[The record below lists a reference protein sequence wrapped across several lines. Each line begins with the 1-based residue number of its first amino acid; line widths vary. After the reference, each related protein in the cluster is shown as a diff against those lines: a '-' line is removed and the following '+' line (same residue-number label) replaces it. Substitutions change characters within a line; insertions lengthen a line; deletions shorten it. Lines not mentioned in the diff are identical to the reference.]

1 MSTEGHAADVT
12 PEDYGTGPGTDNEG
26 VVAQLFQI
34 NQWCAKCWPE
44 NRSQKSQPLDA
55 CIAAGHTFDESEPKV
70 TTILWPP
77 VPGGVPQTYVVVRPP
92 PSDFDFSH
100 MQYLPCGYGRDCKFG
115 RKCTRAHSN
124 PPQAEIAYWNFLQ
137 PLGPPSRRRRAA
149 NEKRATT
156 KDWTSA
162 MVYECHIC
170 GVRMNSKAQRIQ
182 HESGNK
188 HRAQVAA
195 SQGLARAANIK
206 PTGRPNNG
214 ASSDVEHSALPHGT
228 GPYYSTQ
235 ATGWASV
242 DDGGQVAVSDSAIGY
257 DHSDVRE
264 LLQARLDP
272 LCPPIVKSL
281 RVAELD
287 IPDMSESSQDEAGLE
302 SRTMGQRGPRQ
313 PKTSRNHY
321 AVVQS
326 YLTAVKDGDTA
337 QVADMI
343 RQDKTLVDTRE
354 AGCPALQWA
363 IFMCKVDAALL
374 IIQAGAQR
382 NLVDQDKQTAIHIC
396 LHPRHGM
403 MKYVLK
409 AKAAD
414 GSDTATAKKFKR
426 CETDTIRV
434 LTALLEAGWS
444 PDNRDAR
451 GRTGLHHVAEQGNV
465 NFASVLLKYNA
476 NPKILNKEGW
486 SPTDVATLKAK
497 TEGLP
502 KFVQL
507 RDLMLNASFSSG
519 TAESPMSI
527 PAEGYESPPI
537 HQMAA
542 SAAKPQTALTTGG
555 GPARA
560 SMSKIDAMSM
570 PKPLANSGS
579 SVDFDQYTDV
589 DQVFRPLM
597 AALCSFSGNWE
608 HYAEHG
614 VELSQLAVRLRP
626 VIETIGAG
634 GLKCK
639 TYVTHARDRGL
650 VVIRQSVNKKQ
661 HYVSIAPKYSH
672 LLAQP
677 SQQFTA
683 SDPYFDK
690 VSNGAWST
698 PDYVALKQLPLSKAS
713 LQSANLLHSAEPGEP
728 AEPTLIESDFSAS
741 GHGQP
746 FEFEAMLN
754 GMMGQDD
761 DQIGPPEKGG
771 IAGEPTLLTQISDS
785 FHSDPFSDGA
795 QGAQYQEPLFPTQQ
809 MPPGIGGVSID
820 PWASTPAS
828 HPAGTIGK
836 ANSWSPRSF
845 SARGTQP
852 SQPLHRD
859 DRSATVA
866 GLAGLQMDPS
876 HFGTNLAWASADAS
890 SDGKVTPTNTNEPDP
905 TLS

>member
-1 MSTEGHAADVT
+1 MLAQPSPDVRLHLAR
-12 PEDYGTGPGTDNEG
+12 GPQPPLLTRCVHDDSSGSLVTS
-26 VVAQLFQI
+26 I
-34 NQWCAKCWPE
+34 
-44 NRSQKSQPLDA
+44 PLD
-55 CIAAGHTFDESEPKV
+55 H
-70 TTILWPP
+70 
-77 VPGGVPQTYVVVRPP
+77 R
-92 PSDFDFSH
+92 
-100 MQYLPCGYGRDCKFG
+100 
-115 RKCTRAHSN
+115 
-124 PPQAEIAYWNFLQ
+124 YWNFLQ

-156 KDWTSA
+156 KDWTSS

-170 GVRMNSKAQRIQ
+170 GVRMNSKAQLVQ

-206 PTGRPNNG
+206 PTTRPNNG
-214 ASSDVEHSALPHGT
+214 ASSDVEHSSLPHGT
-228 GPYYSTQ
+228 GPYYNSQ
-235 ATGWASV
+235 ATGWASA
-242 DDGGQVAVSDSAIGY
+242 DDGGQVAMSDSAIGY
-257 DHSDVRE
+257 EQSDVRE
-264 LLQARLDP
+264 LLAARLDP
-272 LCPPIVKSL
+272 LRPPIVNSL

-287 IPDMSESSQDEAGLE
+287 IPDMSESSQDEGGFE
-302 SRTMGQRGPRQ
+302 SRTIGQRERG

-321 AVVQS
+321 AVVQT

-343 RQDKTLVDTRE
+343 RQDNTLVDARE

-403 MKYVLK
+403 MKYALR
-409 AKAAD
+409 AKAATAD
-414 GSDTATAKKFKR
+414 GSDAAAAKKFKR
-426 CETDTIRV
+426 CEADTIRV

-542 SAAKPQTALTTGG
+542 SAAKSQAALAMGG
-555 GPARA
+555 GPDRS
-560 SMSKIDAMSM
+560 SMPEINAMPM
-570 PKPLANSGS
+570 PKPLTNSGS
-579 SVDFDQYTDV
+579 SIDFDQYTDV

-626 VIETIGAG
+626 VIETIGPG

-639 TYVTHARDRGL
+639 AYVTHARDRGL

-677 SQQFTA
+677 SQQFSA
-683 SDPYFDK
+683 SNPYFGK

-698 PDYVALKQLPLSKAS
+698 PDFAALKQVPLSKAS
-713 LQSANLLHSAEPGEP
+713 LLSANLLQSSEPAEP

-741 GHGQP
+741 GHGQR

-754 GMMGQDD
+754 GIMGQGDEE
-761 DQIGPPEKGG
+761 IGPPEKGG
-771 IAGEPTLLTQISDS
+771 IAGDPTLLTQISDS
-785 FHSDPFSDGA
+785 FHSDPFSID
-795 QGAQYQEPLFPTQQ
+795 GAQYQEPLFPTQEMQ
-809 MPPGIGGVSID
+809 SGVTND

-836 ANSWSPRSF
+836 ASSWSARSF
-845 SARGTQP
+845 SARRTEP
-852 SQPLHRD
+852 SKPLHRD
-859 DRSATVA
+859 DMSTTTA
-866 GLAGLQMDPS
+866 GLAGLQMPVPSAESSFPS
-876 HFGTNLAWASADAS
+876 HFGTNLAWASVDAS
-890 SDGKVTPTNTNEPDP
+890 SDGKVTPTNEPDP